1 MVIPE
6 HPALYLIIAVLCL
19 VVAMRSLRRALEP
32 VGVVV
37 EVMKASIVVAFALGA
52 ALIFV
57 LAAAISG

>member
-1 MVIPE
+1 M
-6 HPALYLIIAVLCL
+6 YLIIAVLCL